1 MCGGGDMKKR
11 NGGKR
16 ESRGGDMKKRNGG
29 KRESRGGKEGESLQY
44 GVMREK

>member
-1 MCGGGDMKKR
+1 MCG
-11 NGGKR
+11 
-16 ESRGGDMKKRNGG
+16 GGDMKKRNGG